1 MKLLSTT
8 EAAAVRGLDRSRILA
23 LIRKGRLP
31 ALRVGQQWCIEESDL
46 LAWQPLPLGP
56 PRKRKETPPAPRKP
70 MGRPRIHPP
79 KDPNAPKRPRGR
91 PRKIQPDANNPKQAT
106 AKGK

>member
-1 MKLLSTT
+1 MLSVP
-8 EAAAVRGLDRSRILA
+8 EAADRLGLTRARVLVLVRAGRIKA
-23 LIRKGRLP
+23 I
-31 ALRVGQQWCIEESDL
+31 RVGRQWCIKESDL
-46 LAWQPLPLGP
+46 LAWRPLPP
-56 PRKRKETPPAPRKP
+56 HRPRTRKETPPAPRKP

-106 AKGK
+106 AKKGK

>member
-1 MKLLSTT
+1 
-8 EAAAVRGLDRSRILA
+8 
-23 LIRKGRLP
+23 
-31 ALRVGQQWCIEESDL
+31 
-46 LAWQPLPLGP
+46 
-56 PRKRKETPPAPRKP
+56 

-106 AKGK
+106 AKKGK

>member
-1 MKLLSTT
+1 MLTTT
-8 EAAAVRGLDRSRILA
+8 EAAARLGVNPSRIQFLVRA
-23 LIRKGRLP
+23 GRIK
-31 ALRVGQQWCIEESDL
+31 AMRVGRQWCIQEADL
-46 LAWQPLPLGP
+46 AAWQPLPP
-56 PRKRKETPPAPRKP
+56 HRPRKRKETPPAPRKP

-91 PRKIQPDANNPKQAT
+91 PRKADTNNAKQPT